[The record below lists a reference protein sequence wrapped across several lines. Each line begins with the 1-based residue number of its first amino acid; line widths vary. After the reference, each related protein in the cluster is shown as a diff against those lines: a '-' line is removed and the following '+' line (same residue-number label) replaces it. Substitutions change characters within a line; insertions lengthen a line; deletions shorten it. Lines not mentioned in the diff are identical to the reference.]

1 MSVPLSILDLSPVS
15 AGSDV
20 ATALRNTVDLA
31 QHAERWGF
39 HRYWVAEHHFVSVAG
54 SAPAVLIGQI
64 AAATNTIH
72 VGAAAVQLG
81 FTTASA
87 VVESFGMLAAFHPGR
102 IDLGVGRSAQLRTE
116 AQRQPSGKPVR
127 HTEWRD
133 IGGVVVPPP
142 VDVGALLRSERL
154 QATTALLQQ
163 PGAVAPDFADQ
174 VADILAMIDGTHTA
188 SGFDVHAVPG
198 ERSGLVPWV
207 FGSSKGQSARVAARF
222 GLPFV
227 ASYHITPATALDAI
241 DLYRNAFEPSAAL
254 TRPYVVVSAD
264 VLAAEDSA
272 TAHRLAA
279 SFGHWVY
286 SIRAGGGAAPYP
298 DPETVPPLTD
308 EQQAAVLD
316 RTATQFVGDP
326 ASVVER
332 LTTLQRVTGA
342 DELVITSV
350 AHDHADRLRSHQLIA
365 REWGATPF

>member
-1 MSVPLSILDLSPVS
+1 MRCHREFCSDGPVLDGLR
-15 AGSDV
+15 SD
-20 ATALRNTVDLA
+20 
-31 QHAERWGF
+31 
-39 HRYWVAEHHFVSVAG
+39 
-54 SAPAVLIGQI
+54 
-64 AAATNTIH
+64 
-72 VGAAAVQLG
+72 
-81 FTTASA
+81 
-87 VVESFGMLAAFHPGR
+87 GR
-102 IDLGVGRSAQLRTE
+102 HGGRL
-116 AQRQPSGKPVR
+116 
-127 HTEWRD
+127 
-133 IGGVVVPPP
+133 P
-142 VDVGALLRSERL
+142 VDS
-154 QATTALLQQ
+154 
-163 PGAVAPDFADQ
+163 
-174 VADILAMIDGTHTA
+174 
-188 SGFDVHAVPG
+188 
-198 ERSGLVPWV
+198 
-207 FGSSKGQSARVAARF
+207 AAR
-222 GLPFV
+222 
-227 ASYHITPATALDAI
+227 ASFTPATALDAI